1 MRTFHIEDSLPS
13 NTERNKN
20 QASHM
25 TKMYKVKEFLLSN
38 FFIGDQNEQNSSFV
52 LA

>member
-1 MRTFHIEDSLPS
+1 MFHIEDFLPS

-25 TKMYKVKEFLLSN
+25 SKMHKVKEFLLSN
-38 FFIGDQNEQNSSFV
+38 SFIRDQNEQNGNFV

>member
-1 MRTFHIEDSLPS
+1 MFHIEDSLPS
-13 NTERNKN
+13 NTEGNKN

-25 TKMYKVKEFLLSN
+25 IKMYKAKEFLLSN
-38 FFIGDQNEQNSSFV
+38 SFICDQNEQNSNFV